1 MVLRIV
7 MRKKTFVKISVSVV
21 FLLLV
26 VAFFCNFFIR
36 LPFALTQQ
44 LFYNRSIGEIFG
56 QREVG
61 QIFES
66 VKPNLS
72 AVSFKIATYGSRE
85 NNKDVIFE
93 LRRGIGDVKLLRII
107 TVNAKNF
114 VDHQF
119 YQFNFPQIADSG
131 GKTFYASLRSP
142 ESLDSNAITIDY
154 KSDEVYGGK
163 NLAMVVLNN
172 GRIGALEGNE
182 IKANNDVAFTAT
194 YMVPAG
200 EYLKLNAIRYIKN
213 LVYSVRNETGDVFR
227 IVKFV
232 GFAIL
237 LAGILLFS
245 GEKLKNKRNFII
257 FFAII
262 ILVGIGLR
270 FIYVNQMPYTNDEGF
285 YLYDARTVLE
295 GHLPGGDAIAKAPL
309 FIGATALSIAV
320 FGHILMAS
328 RLVSLFCGVIAAW
341 PIYYIGRR
349 LKNRSLGIAAAAIW
363 LLSGATALFNSYG
376 HTETI
381 QNLFVVAAMAALF
394 FALEKRRRRWF
405 LLAGVLL
412 GLSIV
417 SRKSSLALGLPVL
430 FVIFIDNVSLRKKI
444 ENIILGG
451 IGLVLVISVFLVGIY
466 VLYGLPG
473 VSYASGISLAKTS
486 IDQLSER
493 SDLYATYSINGI
505 LPLFREAMPILFLLF
520 IMLGKLAEKIL
531 SRVNWLAGRL
541 GWIAPLILAV
551 VCKNFVAS
559 YEVKT
564 HLAPGVG
571 LFWTLIPILII
582 LFAIFPL
589 RRSEKESIVST
600 KMMLLPLI
608 WFVTSVVFYAF
619 WIKFSANYL
628 AEFLPPLVLAAAFG
642 AVWLKNSFAGKKY
655 WIALIFIVLS
665 WANYSS
671 AMNAFQ
677 FNHTGTFHWSA
688 ILEAAD
694 YLKKNVPQNELVET
708 AAVAIPYVSG
718 HRVPYDAAHPTWY
731 AYGFIEPELR
741 NVFMAPSE
749 KMQET
754 MLKDVKWFV
763 SEKLTTFS
771 YFLEY
776 PKIKEDVENNFTKVL
791 EIENF
796 SNPISIYKRK

>member
-1 MVLRIV
+1 MRIKEFIKFSALPIFLFLVVIVLCAV
-7 MRKKTFVKISVSVV
+7 FVK
-21 FLLLV
+21 
-26 VAFFCNFFIR
+26 
-36 LPFALTQQ
+36 LPFDSTQQ
-44 LFYNRSIGEIFG
+44 LFFNRSVGEIYG

-61 QIFES
+61 QTFES
-66 VKPNLS
+66 VKSNLS
-72 AVSFKIATYGSRE
+72 AVSFKIATFGDRE

-93 LRRGIGDVKLLRII
+93 LRKGISDKEPLRTV

-114 VDHQF
+114 SDHRF
-119 YQFNFPQIADSG
+119 YQFNFSPVADS
-131 GKTFYASLRSP
+131 KDKNFYVSLRSP
-142 ESLDSNAITIDY
+142 ESFEGNAITIDY
-154 KSDEVYGGK
+154 KNEDVYGGK
-163 NLAMVVLNN
+163 NLAMVVLSERGTGDFENM
-172 GRIGALEGNE
+172 A
-182 IKANNDVAFTAT
+182 IKTNDDTAFTAT
-194 YMVPAG
+194 YLIPAG
-200 EYLKLNAIRYIKN
+200 EYIKLNIVRYVKN
-213 LVYSVRNETGDVFR
+213 FIYSVRNDTGEYYK

-262 ILVGIGLR
+262 ILAGIGLR

-328 RLVSLFCGVIAAW
+328 RLVSLFCGIIAAW

-381 QNLFVVAAMAALF
+381 QNLFVVAVMAALF

-417 SRKSSLALGLPVL
+417 SRKSSLALGVPVL
-430 FVIFIDNVSLRKKI
+430 FVIFIDNISWRKKI

-451 IGLVLVISVFLVGIY
+451 LGLALTIGVFLVGIY
-466 VLYGLPG
+466 VLYGFPG

-531 SRVNWLAGRL
+531 SRVNWLAARF
-541 GWIAPLILAV
+541 GWIIPLVLAV
-551 VCKNFVAS
+551 TCKNFIEN
-559 YEVKT
+559 YETKL
-564 HLAPGVG
+564 HLTSGVG
-571 LFWTLIPILII
+571 IFWSLIPILII

-589 RRSEKESIVST
+589 KRSDKESKTPT
-600 KMMLLPLI
+600 KMLLLPLV
-608 WFVTSVVFYAF
+608 WFITSVVFYAF

-642 AVWLKNSFAGKKY
+642 AVWLRNNFAGKKY
-655 WIALIFIVLS
+655 WLSFIFIVLF

-671 AMNAFQ
+671 AMNSFK
-677 FNHTGTFHWSA
+677 FDHTGTFHWSA

-718 HRVPYDAAHPTWY
+718 HHVPYDASHPTWY

-754 MLKDVKWFV
+754 MLKDVNWFV
-763 SEKLTTFS
+763 EEKVTIFS

-776 PKIKEDVENNFTKVL
+776 PKIKEDVETNFTKVL
-791 EIENF
+791 ELENF